1 MEANNQN
8 PNQRRSVAAR
18 LGLSKNVFWMGV
30 VSFLNDLSSDMIFP
44 FIPIFLTSI
53 LGASLTF
60 VGLVEG
66 IADATASL
74 LKIPSGWISDRM
86 KRRKPFAVFGYS
98 LSAISKPLLALA
110 SLPWHVLGVRFLDRV
125 GKGTR
130 ESPRDALISFSTP
143 RSLLGR
149 AFGFHRAMDTLGA
162 ATGPLLA
169 ALILPFINENYRV
182 LFFLSFIA
190 SFFAVLVLVLF
201 VREVRL
207 DGSDSGTPETVKPLI
222 QDVRPPL
229 EVKPQPAVSQGW
241 RNLGAPFFLFLMV
254 ATIASL
260 GKASEAFLILRARE
274 IGLAIALI
282 PIAYFA
288 YSITAALLGTPLGMV
303 ADRVGKRNTFVAGL
317 VVFAIS
323 YIGFSLTSSL
333 KAFWFLLILYG
344 LYSALTDGVGRA
356 VVAGLVAP
364 EVRATAFGIYNA
376 TTGLALLPAS
386 FVFGYFSQQFGSHVA
401 FLYGAGLSLVAV
413 FLFFI
418 CLSRIP
424 RPDRGRGGGECHTN
438 K

>member
-1 MEANNQN
+1 MEAGNQN
-8 PNQRRSVAAR
+8 LNQHRNLATR
-18 LGLSKNVFWMGV
+18 LGLSKNVFWMSV

-44 FIPIFLTSI
+44 FIPIFLTSV

-86 KRRKPFAVFGYS
+86 KRRKPFAVLGYS

-162 ATGPLLA
+162 ALGPLIA
-169 ALILPFINENYRV
+169 VLILPFINENYRI
-182 LFFLSFIA
+182 LFFLSFVA
-190 SFFAVLVLVLF
+190 SFFAVLILIVF

-207 DGSDSGTPETVKPLI
+207 DGSDAEIPETAKPLI
-222 QDVRPPL
+222 QDMRPPP
-229 EVKPQPAVSQGW
+229 EVIPRIAVSQGW
-241 RNLGAPFFLFLMV
+241 RNLGAPFFLFLAV

-274 IGLAIALI
+274 IGLTIVLV

-288 YSITAALLGTPLGMV
+288 YSITAALLGTPLGIV

-317 VVFAIS
+317 IVFTIS

-333 KAFWFLLILYG
+333 RAFWLLLILYG

-356 VVAGLVAP
+356 VVAGLVRP

-386 FVFGYFSQQFGSHVA
+386 FVFGYFSQQFGSRVA

-418 CLSRIP
+418 LRKAFQVQS
-424 RPDRGRGGGECHTN
+424 
-438 K
+438 